1 PPVGAGPGGAH
12 PAGLRQPRGAHRRRS
27 RAGQLG
33 PGGQAE
39 RGRVRPRPGRH
50 GRPAGGGVMT
60 VVYIVCLLVLLAAA
74 VAALTRVERGPSM
87 FDRILGLDVTTA
99 VLIGVVTLI
108 AAATR
113 RTDLVPVLV
122 VLALV
127 GFIGSTAIARF
138 AVAETGEEGRILT
151 REELEHIMADR
162 AAEADVSA
170 DDEGGT
176 VIVSVD
182 VDLEDLEGV
191 EDLEQSGE
199 ER

>member
-1 PPVGAGPGGAH
+1 
-12 PAGLRQPRGAHRRRS
+12 
-27 RAGQLG
+27 
-33 PGGQAE
+33 
-39 RGRVRPRPGRH
+39 
-50 GRPAGGGVMT
+50 MT

-74 VAALTRVERGPSM
+74 IAALTRVERGPSM

-170 DDEGGT
+170 DDDEGGT